1 MYAYIP
7 EATSLLFINLFS
19 EKSTCLSLLIEIF
32 YSIML
37 CQSILNFNI
46 NMYNEHLYNR
56 TSCTK
61 YSSKKNTLLDNF
73 NHKYFVN
80 LSHLKILLP
89 FLQNNFFTGKQS

>member
-46 NMYNEHLYNR
+46 NIYNEHLYNR

-61 YSSKKNTLLDNF
+61 YSSKKILYWTILIINTLLIY
-73 NHKYFVN
+73 H
-80 LSHLKILLP
+80 
-89 FLQNNFFTGKQS
+89 T